1 MSYTVLGGE
10 QVEQF
15 LDQGYVKIDSCFEKA
30 DIQDWIDL
38 AFRRLGY
45 QPDDATTWT
54 ETKVHLPS
62 INHVDVAD
70 FAPKAWGAICDLMG
84 GVARIKTPVQWRD
97 GFIMNFNLGAGQPWQ
112 PPSPKV
118 GGWHKDGDWFR
129 PGAGITDCR
138 SLG

>member
-1 MSYTVLGGE
+1 MNYAVLGEE

-15 LDQGYVKIDSCFEKA
+15 LGQGHVKIDSCFEKG

-62 INHVDVAD
+62 INHIDVAD
-70 FAPKAWGAICDLMG
+70 VAPQGLGGDL
-84 GVARIKTPVQWRD
+84 
-97 GFIMNFNLGAGQPWQ
+97 
-112 PPSPKV
+112 
-118 GGWHKDGDWFR
+118 
-129 PGAGITDCR
+129 
-138 SLG
+138 